1 MTKIIYSIFTHDVDT
16 HVSCADYKRSQFKKY
31 RDQIEESHRIYA
43 KQCNADY
50 ILIETTNK
58 NYDQIQFEKLFY
70 LEEFSSQY
78 NEILYLDFDV
88 IPKTKIS
95 FFDKFDLNYLCFHA
109 MEKTLMQL
117 HREFG
122 KVRKIDDNLKKHF
135 KSGVN
140 EMYFLDGMSP
150 FIKMCTKKSML
161 FTDGINGKD
170 NVINTGVIGG
180 NKESISRLKIKD
192 RMNMLDDKLQ
202 QAKEESIY
210 PEEVSKKFLKNNE
223 IYMSY
228 LVERFQIPHID
239 IGLPWN
245 YFLYEETKNPHGNN
259 YFLHYIE
266 KHFHC
271 CFDSS

>member
-1 MTKIIYSIFTHDVDT
+1 MTKLIYSIFTHEVDS
-16 HVSCADYKRSQFKKY
+16 HASCGDYKKSQFKKY
-31 RDQIEESHRIYA
+31 KDQIKESHESYA

-50 ILIETTNK
+50 ILVDTDNTD
-58 NYDQIQFEKLFY
+58 YDYIQFEKLFL

-78 NEILYLDFDV
+78 NEVLYLDFDV
-88 IPKTKIS
+88 IPRTSIS
-95 FFDKFDLNYLCFHA
+95 FFDKFDLNYLCFHP

-180 NKESISRLKIKD
+180 NKESISQLKIKD

-210 PEEVSKKFLKNNE
+210 PEEVSNKFLKNNE

-228 LVERFQIPHID
+228 LIERFEIAHTD

-245 YFLYEETKNPHGNN
+245 YFLYDEIKDPHKNNH
-259 YFLHYIE
+259 FLHYIE